1 MTHSP
6 TLARVIPQR
15 PLLRG
20 AFHLFAAPVA
30 IAGAVVLLLLA
41 DSPRAYVGA
50 AIFGAS
56 LILVYTTSAA
66 YHRIPWPPRLR
77 GLVRRLDH
85 AMIFTLIAGTYTP
98 FCLLLLNTAWWVSIL
113 SVVWGIAAAGII
125 LKLIWPGAPKWLSVA
140 FYASVG
146 WLALVMAPQLA
157 DWFTAGP
164 LAMLVLGGVLY
175 TLGGVI
181 YAVGKPNP
189 YPPIF
194 GYHEVFHLLVIAGS
208 VLHYSL
214 VAIFVLPA

>member
-1 MTHSP
+1 MTDSW
-6 TLARVIPQR
+6 AFEQAVPQR

-20 AFHLFAAPVA
+20 AFHLCAAPVA
-30 IAGAVVLLLLA
+30 IVGAVVLLLLA

-66 YHRIPWPPRLR
+66 YHRVPWSPRFR

-98 FCLLLLNTAWWVSIL
+98 FCLLLLNTAWWISML

-140 FYASVG
+140 FYVIVG
-146 WLALVMAPQLA
+146 WLALVTAPQLM

-164 LAMLVLGGVLY
+164 LALLVLGGIVY
-175 TLGGVI
+175 TVGGVV
-181 YAVGKPNP
+181 YAIGKPNP
-189 YPPIF
+189 YPRMF
-194 GYHEVFHLLVIAGS
+194 GYHEVFHLLVITGS
-208 VLHYSL
+208 ILHYSL
-214 VAIFVLPA
+214 VAIYVLPE